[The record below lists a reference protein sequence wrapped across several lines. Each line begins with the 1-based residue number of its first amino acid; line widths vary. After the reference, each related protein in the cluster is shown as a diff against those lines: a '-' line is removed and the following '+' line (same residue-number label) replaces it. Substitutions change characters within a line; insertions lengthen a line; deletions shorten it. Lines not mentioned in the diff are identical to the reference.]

1 MDFTLLL
8 SSELALC
15 EGEGMTSVGEHD
27 PLQTTAPLTPT
38 K

>member
-8 SSELALC
+8 SLELALC
-15 EGEGMTSVGEHD
+15 EGEGMVGVWEHD
-27 PLQTTAPLTPT
+27 PLQMTAPLTPT